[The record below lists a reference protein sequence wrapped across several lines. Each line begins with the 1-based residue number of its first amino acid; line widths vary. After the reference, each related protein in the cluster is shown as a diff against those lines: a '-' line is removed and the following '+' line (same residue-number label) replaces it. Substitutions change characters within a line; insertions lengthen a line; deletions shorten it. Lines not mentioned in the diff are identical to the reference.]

1 MQPLGGA
8 NSALVAKVA
17 VLKVCRPMKSTL
29 SECSTAGFWGEQVK
43 TSGFPTVGQG
53 WRGSILL
60 STTVDWFCSTSTAES
75 KFLLTLTKFDVQ
87 MECSWPSFF
96 SPRGLEPGVRGH
108 RCWFFLYSK
117 GEGNMSQ
124 KIVSS
129 AKKKKKN
136 PTRFREFHLRLFTVT
151 VYSWVTREDS
161 VSPPA
166 VNVTFVS
173 KIYEK
178 KIIPY
183 SPCIK

>member
-129 AKKKKKN
+129 AKKKKI
-136 PTRFREFHLRLFTVT
+136 PQDSESFTCVSLQSQCTVELQGRTQCRLLLLMSHLSQRSMRRKSSLI
-151 VYSWVTREDS
+151 
-161 VSPPA
+161 PPA
-166 VNVTFVS
+166 
-173 KIYEK
+173 
-178 KIIPY
+178 
-183 SPCIK
+183 